1 MPSVGLQVG
10 SHKQMMRIFWTDMSN
25 GSEAAE
31 SNRKAVKSLLAV
43 ISFKILA
50 IDNSYFI
57 VVSYQNL
64 GGC

>member
-1 MPSVGLQVG
+1 
-10 SHKQMMRIFWTDMSN
+10 MSN